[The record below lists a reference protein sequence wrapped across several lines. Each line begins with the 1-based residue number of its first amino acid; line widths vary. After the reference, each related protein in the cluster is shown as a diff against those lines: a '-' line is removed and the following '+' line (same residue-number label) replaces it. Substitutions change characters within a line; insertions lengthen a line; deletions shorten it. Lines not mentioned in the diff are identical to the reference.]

1 MSLPDP
7 WPDAR
12 FPPPPPPLTKA
23 EQAAYRPRPHRG
35 PSPWLIAAVAIG
47 SVLVILGGIG
57 FFVWKIVN
65 ATAPLREAGT
75 TFFERLSAGDTVAI
89 DLIATDGFKRD
100 APPGRLIDF
109 ARTYRLDR
117 PVVTSWTSTEINN
130 TDGRVRGTL
139 TREDR
144 STAAAEVVFVWS
156 NQRWLIVDAG
166 VDGERVTGGRR

>member
-23 EQAAYRPRPHRG
+23 EQAAYRPQPQRG
-35 PSPWLIAAVAIG
+35 PSGWLIAAIVIG

-57 FFVWKIVN
+57 FFVWKIVD
-65 ATAPLREAGT
+65 ATAPLRVAGT
-75 TFFERLSAGDTVAI
+75 AFFQHLSTGDTESIYPVT
-89 DLIATDGFKRD
+89 TDGFRRD
-100 APPGRLIDF
+100 VPPLRLIEF

-117 PVVTSWTSTEINN
+117 PVGVSWTSTQITNS
-130 TDGRVRGTL
+130 DGRVRGTL

-166 VDGERVTGGRR
+166 VDGERVAGGRR